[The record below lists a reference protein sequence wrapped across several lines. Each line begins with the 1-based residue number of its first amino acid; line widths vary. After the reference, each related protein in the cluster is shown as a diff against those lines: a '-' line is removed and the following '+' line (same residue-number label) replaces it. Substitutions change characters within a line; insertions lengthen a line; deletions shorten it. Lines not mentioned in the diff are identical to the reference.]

1 MNKLFNIS
9 QLSKK
14 LKLVNPDT
22 KRPLNHIVRYWE
34 KEFKQIKPKI
44 INKHR
49 YYNNKQLETFKL
61 IKFLLKDKGMTIK
74 GVKNI
79 LNSDARL
86 IDYKVDS
93 ITKGSDSTAEIV
105 TIVND
110 GHNLKQGRAV
120 STDVVQGSVE
130 SFLNAL
136 NK

>member
-14 LKLVNPDT
+14 LKLVNPET

-79 LNSDARL
+79 LNSKINKLD
-86 IDYKVDS
+86 DYELLSLKTDYLRNKFKEKS
-93 ITKGSDSTAEIV
+93 IKI
-105 TIVND
+105 I
-110 GHNLKQGRAV
+110 KRI
-120 STDVVQGSVE
+120 
-130 SFLNAL
+130 
-136 NK
+136 NKIKSYGKKNTH

>member
-14 LKLVNPDT
+14 LKLVNPET

-79 LNSDARL
+79 LNSKINKLDDHEL
-86 IDYKVDS
+86 LSLKTDYLRNKFKEKS
-93 ITKGSDSTAEIV
+93 IKI
-105 TIVND
+105 I
-110 GHNLKQGRAV
+110 KRI
-120 STDVVQGSVE
+120 
-130 SFLNAL
+130 
-136 NK
+136 NKIKSYGKKNTH

>member
-14 LKLVNPDT
+14 LKLVNPET

-79 LNSDARL
+79 LNSTINKLD
-86 IDYKVDS
+86 DYELHSLKTDYLRKKFKEKS
-93 ITKGSDSTAEIV
+93 LEI
-105 TIVND
+105 I
-110 GHNLKQGRAV
+110 KRI
-120 STDVVQGSVE
+120 
-130 SFLNAL
+130 
-136 NK
+136 NKIKRYGKKNTH

>member
-14 LKLVNPDT
+14 LKLVNPET

-79 LNSDARL
+79 LNSKINKLDDHEL
-86 IDYKVDS
+86 LSLKTDYFR
-93 ITKGSDSTAEIV
+93 TRFNE
-105 TIVND
+105 
-110 GHNLKQGRAV
+110 
-120 STDVVQGSVE
+120 
-130 SFLNAL
+130 
-136 NK
+136 

>member
-14 LKLVNPDT
+14 LKLVNPET

-79 LNSDARL
+79 LNSKINKLD
-86 IDYKVDS
+86 DYELLS
-93 ITKGSDSTAEIV
+93 
-105 TIVND
+105 
-110 GHNLKQGRAV
+110 LK
-120 STDVVQGSVE
+120 TDY
-130 SFLNAL
+130 LR
-136 NK
+136 NKFKEKCIKIIKRINKIKSYGKKNTH

>member
-79 LNSDARL
+79 LNSKINKLD
-86 IDYKVDS
+86 DYELLS
-93 ITKGSDSTAEIV
+93 
-105 TIVND
+105 
-110 GHNLKQGRAV
+110 LK
-120 STDVVQGSVE
+120 TDY
-130 SFLNAL
+130 LR
-136 NK
+136 NKFKEKSLKIIKRINKIKSYGKKNTH

>member
-79 LNSDARL
+79 LNSKINKLDDHEL
-86 IDYKVDS
+86 LSLKTDYLRNKFKEKS
-93 ITKGSDSTAEIV
+93 IKI
-105 TIVND
+105 I
-110 GHNLKQGRAV
+110 KRI
-120 STDVVQGSVE
+120 
-130 SFLNAL
+130 
-136 NK
+136 NKIKSYGKKNTH

>member
-79 LNSDARL
+79 LNSKINKLD
-86 IDYKVDS
+86 DYELLSLKTDYLRNKFKEKS
-93 ITKGSDSTAEIV
+93 IKI
-105 TIVND
+105 I
-110 GHNLKQGRAV
+110 KRI
-120 STDVVQGSVE
+120 
-130 SFLNAL
+130 
-136 NK
+136 NKIKSYGKKNTH